1 MRNKKLKVVIT
12 KLKRFEIKF
21 FVLFR
26 INIIVL
32 YCSTLVM
39 NNIMIYNL
47 LYFKS
52 LEDGRYYILR
62 SLSWEINE
70 LMNELINDINK
81 ISSYLISFALKQI
94 IIIFETKIFFSFLI
108 IPKIV

>member
-32 YCSTLVM
+32 YGSTLVM
-39 NNIMIYNL
+39 NNIMFYNL

-62 SLSWEINE
+62 PLSWENIN
-70 LMNELINDINK
+70 
-81 ISSYLISFALKQI
+81 
-94 IIIFETKIFFSFLI
+94 
-108 IPKIV
+108 